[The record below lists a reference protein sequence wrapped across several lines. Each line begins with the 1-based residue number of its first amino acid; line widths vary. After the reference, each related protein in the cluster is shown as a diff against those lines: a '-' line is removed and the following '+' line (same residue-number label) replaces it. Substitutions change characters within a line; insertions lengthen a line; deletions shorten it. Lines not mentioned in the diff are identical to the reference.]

1 MGWHSPEVAQEIG
14 ELFEEAY
21 QAFNRDRKS
30 V

>member
-1 MGWHSPEVAQEIG
+1 MGWHSPEVAQEID

-21 QAFNRDRKS
+21 QAFNRDRQS